1 MTNRITTTLLPI
13 IDSLTSFSGVDWI
26 ISKESFRF
34 LMHIIRMLMLTLLCS
49 YLFWGEKTSSSLIV
63 SHCKIDYPTIQ
74 FKTHLNSL
82 VVKWVRSRD
91 PNNTTMYS
99 CLTTLD
105 IHKYSYDACQV
116 NWSSSGTKNLEYIWY
131 HISWGICCGNFE
143 TYIWIGFVYICLV
156 NRHSQFNWLSYQGKY
171 HDRLTLQF
179 VLCLNSAK
187 LSEY

>member
-1 MTNRITTTLLPI
+1 MIKRRLQTDPSGFDKSKQTMTKDYKNNKTNRITTTLLPI
-13 IDSLTSFSGVDWI
+13 IDKLTSFSGVDWI
-26 ISKESFRF
+26 NSKESFRF

-49 YLFWGEKTSSSLIV
+49 YLFWGLIV

-91 PNNTTMYS
+91 PNNTTLYS

-143 TYIWIGFVYICLV
+143 TCIWIWFVYICLV
-156 NRHSQFNWLSYQGKY
+156 NRHSQLILS
-171 HDRLTLQF
+171 R
-179 VLCLNSAK
+179 
-187 LSEY
+187 